1 MAAGENGIVASCRA
15 RAAAADRDDL
25 LLDDVP
31 TDPAPR
37 EHCRADRVRA
47 CLEDAEQ
54 EVLGVDVVV
63 AQRAGSGLGLDDRQA
78 RVGAESRHTRA
89 AVPHTPHV
97 SQKAAVALLNRL
109 TRDAEHRPDL
119 CP

>member
-1 MAAGENGIVASCRA
+1 M
-15 RAAAADRDDL
+15 
-25 LLDDVP
+25 LDDVP

-37 EHCRADRVRA
+37 EHCRGDHARPCVD
-47 CLEDAEQ
+47 DAEQ
-54 EVLGVDVVV
+54 EVLRVDVVV
-63 AQRAGSGLGLDDRQA
+63 AQRAGGGLGLDDREA
-78 RVGAESRHTRA
+78 RVGAESRHARA